1 MYSFIF
7 LLNEEKNLPELKKL
21 LGTLE
26 GKVVKELPVSKKT
39 LAYPIQKQESATMYE
54 WELDING
61 SKVEELKK
69 KLSFNP
75 LVLRYLLLK
84 QD

>member
-7 LLNEEKNLPELKKL
+7 LLNEEKNVPELKKL
-21 LGTLE
+21 LGSLE
-26 GKVVKELPVSKKT
+26 GKVLKELPVSKKT
-39 LAYPIQKQESATMYE
+39 LAYPIQKQSSATMYE
-54 WELDING
+54 WNLQIDG

>member
-7 LLNEEKNLPELKKL
+7 LLNEEKNLTELKKL
-21 LGTLE
+21 LGSLDGT
-26 GKVVKELPVSKKT
+26 VTKELPVSKKT
-39 LAYPIQKQESATMYE
+39 LAYPILKQATASMYE
-54 WELDING
+54 WELNIDG
-61 SKVEELKK
+61 SKINELKK

-75 LVLRYLLLK
+75 LVMRYLLLK

>member
-7 LLNEEKNLPELKKL
+7 LLNEEKNLAELKKL
-21 LGTLE
+21 FGTVE
-26 GKVVKELPVSKKT
+26 AKVVKEQPSSKKA
-39 LAYPIQKQESATMYE
+39 LAYPINKQTSATMYE
-54 WELDING
+54 WDVEING
-61 SKVEELKK
+61 AKVSEFKK

-84 QD
+84 HD